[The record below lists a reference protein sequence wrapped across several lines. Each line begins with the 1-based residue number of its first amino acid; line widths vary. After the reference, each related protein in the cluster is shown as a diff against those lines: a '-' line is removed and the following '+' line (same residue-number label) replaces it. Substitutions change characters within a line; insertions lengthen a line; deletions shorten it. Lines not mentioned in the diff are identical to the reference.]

1 MPAGLVPRR
10 DGAQQSHQE
19 GARNRGGGTLDKR
32 GFRGR
37 CGLRLGSIF
46 LLQCIHGIH
55 GLTDIIVIE
64 QANN

>member
-1 MPAGLVPRR
+1 MEPSRVTRKGLKI
-10 DGAQQSHQE
+10 
-19 GARNRGGGTLDKR
+19 GGGGEETLDKR

-55 GLTDIIVIE
+55 GLTDIIVIV
-64 QANN
+64 QTNN